1 MMKIHPAYENMEMRD
16 LCGNPID
23 PPKPRGF
30 AAMSKDR
37 LRQVSSEAGKRSTS
51 RPFRDVPGLAKSAG
65 SKKPVDAPDKHDHK

>member
-1 MMKIHPAYENMEMRD
+1 MTTQN
-16 LCGNPID
+16 

-30 AAMSKDR
+30 AAMSPER

-65 SKKPVDAPDKHDHK
+65 SKKPVDATDKHDHK